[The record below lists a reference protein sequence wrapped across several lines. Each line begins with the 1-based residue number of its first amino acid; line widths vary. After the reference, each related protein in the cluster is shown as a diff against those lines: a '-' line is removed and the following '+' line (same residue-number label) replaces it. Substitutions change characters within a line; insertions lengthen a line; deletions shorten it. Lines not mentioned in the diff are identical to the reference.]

1 MGGMWGPSLLH
12 DAREKEAKYLAYAEK
27 TDTLGKRIG
36 LKIRDNIVTIIV
48 VLFIVVGLY
57 ASEGLSVSFFVNE
70 LLSRIFRNGFLVLAL
85 IIPVIAG
92 LGLNFGIVAGALA
105 GMLAT
110 LFIRYHAGVECAACI
125 EIMSASFEGG
135 TCAAWPG
142 CAPWAGLGG
151 LSGLMLCFI
160 LSAPIAML
168 IGYLTGKLYNKTRG
182 QEMIASLIVGFF
194 ANGVYWVIALILV
207 GTLIPVDPNHVMI
220 IPGGIGIVSTIDMG
234 WHPMQRLF
242 DPEWDRVGLSYAM
255 DWIWRVPFGPALTAL
270 GVGLLAYILI
280 KNERAKRNPAIARTK
295 RWVLVAF
302 CVICAVVILL
312 GLQTWL
318 VPAGGIIILFPVF
331 LQGVVRGIMIPGSFL
346 SGVREIPAVTG
357 FVIIAVGL
365 FIHYFLKTKLGQ
377 DCRSVGQSQ
386 HIANVSGINVD
397 RTRLIATM
405 ISTVLAAWG
414 MIIWMQNIGT
424 INTYGA
430 HMNIGLFAVATI
442 LVGGATSSK
451 ANVKNA
457 MIGVVLF
464 NAMFIVSPEMGRLI
478 APNNANVGEYTR
490 SFMVYGII
498 GLSLGLHVWKANKI
512 AKEQNRLEDVVPTR
526 VGSGE
531 RKEES

>member
-1 MGGMWGPSLLH
+1 MVDPTLGH
-12 DAREKEAKYLAYAEK
+12 DARQKEAKYFPYAEK

-36 LKIRDNIVTIIV
+36 LKVRDNIVTIIV
-48 VLFIVVGLY
+48 VLFIAVGLY

-70 LLSRIFRNGFLVLAL
+70 LLARIFRNGFLILAL
-85 IIPVIAG
+85 IIPVVAG

-110 LFIRYHAGVECAACI
+110 IFIRYHAGLECAACLALI
-125 EIMSASFEGG
+125 EEAGAFAAADP
-135 TCAAWPG
+135 CAAWPG
-142 CAPWAGLGG
+142 CLPWAGLGG
-151 LSGLMLCFI
+151 VSGLMICFI
-160 LSAPIAML
+160 LSLPIALL

-234 WHPMQRLF
+234 WHPAQRLF
-242 DPEWDRVGLSYAM
+242 DPEWDRVGLSYAL

-270 GVGLLAYILI
+270 GVGILAFIVI
-280 KNERAKRNPAIARTK
+280 KDLRAKKNPAISGYK
-295 RWVLVAF
+295 RWVFIVY
-302 CVICAVVILL
+302 CVICAIVILL
-312 GLQTWL
+312 GLQIWL
-318 VPAGGIIILFPVF
+318 IPAGGIVILFPVF
-331 LQGVVRGIMIPGSFL
+331 LQGIARGVMIPGSFL

-357 FVIIAVGL
+357 FVIIGIGL

-377 DCRSVGQSQ
+377 DCRSAGQSQ

-397 RTRLIATM
+397 RTRVIATM

-430 HMNIGLFAVATI
+430 HMNIGIFAVASL
-442 LVGGATSSK
+442 LVGGATSSR

-464 NAMFIVSPEMGRLI
+464 NAMFIVSPEIGRLI

-490 SFMVYGII
+490 STMVYGII

-512 AKEQNRLEDVVPTR
+512 AKEQNKLEDVVPSR
-526 VGSGE
+526 VESGE

>member
-1 MGGMWGPSLLH
+1 VNDNNRDQGTVVRDQETGVTGDQGSAPV
-12 DAREKEAKYLAYAEK
+12 K
-27 TDTLGKRIG
+27 TESLGKKIG
-36 LKIRDNIVTIIV
+36 VKARDSSVTIIV
-48 VLFIVVGLY
+48 VLFIALGLY

-85 IIPVIAG
+85 IIPVVAG

-110 LFIRYHAGVECAACI
+110 IFIRYHAGVDCI
-125 EIMSASFEGG
+125 ECLELMIETGTLASAA
-135 TCAAWPG
+135 TCEIV
-142 CAPWAGLGG
+142 PWTGLGG
-151 LSGLMLCFI
+151 MSGLMLCFLI
-160 LSAPIAML
+160 SLPIALL
-168 IGYLTGKLYNKTRG
+168 IGFLTGKLYNKTRG

-207 GTLIPVDPNHVMI
+207 GTLIPVQPNHVMI

-234 WHPMQRLF
+234 WHPAQRLF
-242 DPEWDRVGLSYAM
+242 DPEFNQVGLSYAL
-255 DWIWRVPFGPALTAL
+255 DWIWRVSFGPALTVL
-270 GVGLLAYILI
+270 GLGILAYVLT
-280 KNERAKRNPAIARTK
+280 KNYRAKRNPAIAVTK
-295 RWVLVAF
+295 RWVQITYA
-302 CVICAVVILL
+302 VICAVVILI
-312 GLQTWL
+312 GLQTWII
-318 VPAGGIIILFPVF
+318 PAGGIVILLPGF
-331 LQGVVRGIMIPGSFL
+331 LHWIARGIFIPGSFL

-365 FIHYFLKTKLGQ
+365 FTHYFLKTKLGQ

-397 RTRLIATM
+397 RTRIIATM

-430 HMNIGLFAVATI
+430 HMNIGLFAVASI
-442 LVGGATSSK
+442 LVGGATSTR

-464 NAMFIVSPEMGRLI
+464 NAMFIVSPEIGRLI

-512 AKEQNRLEDVVPTR
+512 AKEQNKLEEPTAPQ
-526 VGSGE
+526 
-531 RKEES
+531 KPPNP